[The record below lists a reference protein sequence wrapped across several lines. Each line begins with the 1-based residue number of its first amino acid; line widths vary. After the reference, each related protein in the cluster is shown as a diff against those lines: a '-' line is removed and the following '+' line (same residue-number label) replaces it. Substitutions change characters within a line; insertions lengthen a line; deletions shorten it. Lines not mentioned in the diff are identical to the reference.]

1 MRKWSKAWEHWYRRA
16 LPAYWIFL
24 FCGTHFPK
32 PELPGVRAS
41 DKFAHFVAFAALA
54 FLFWR
59 CVESFHRN
67 LSGRFVW
74 IAFVGLAAYAAI
86 DEYLQR
92 FVNRG
97 PSLDDWLAD
106 LTGIAVVLLALELH
120 RRFTASPQVAEPGGS
135 ET

>member
-1 MRKWSKAWEHWYRRA
+1 MLKWSKAWEQWYRRA

-24 FCGTHFPK
+24 FCASHFPK
-32 PELPGVRAS
+32 PQLPGHGS
-41 DKFAHFVAFAALA
+41 DKLAHFLAFGALA

-59 CVESFHRN
+59 CVESFHRQ

-74 IAFVGLAAYAAI
+74 IAFAGLAAYAAV

-92 FVNRG
+92 FVGRT
-97 PSLDDWLAD
+97 PSLHDWLAD
-106 LTGIAVVLLALELH
+106 LVGIAAVLLALELY
-120 RRFTASPQVAEPGGS
+120 RRFTASPAVTRPERP